1 MKIKSVKLSLF
12 FAFHMIF
19 TVCPGQVVLSEKTV
33 FHIDNVTIKVPEIK
47 LKEQLPLS
55 VESDVIKIIGQLRY
69 SDGKQK
75 IIVNNVPAVLY
86 GDTVFF
92 ADLTLA
98 PGPNK
103 IKIDLL
109 TGNEVVNRYTYDVFR
124 VVKNPVNIANGK
136 FYALVIGIN
145 KYSDPLISELDY
157 CVRDARNFYDAIT
170 SRYLFNKDD
179 VRFLENATSEQ
190 IVESLDYFT
199 TRITPADNFLIFY
212 AGHGIWETQAE
223 TGYWLPSDV
232 SKNSKFK
239 WFRNSTLRDYLRS
252 INSKHTLVISDACFG
267 GSIFKTRAAFSDAP
281 LAINKLYD
289 LRSRKAMT
297 SGTLTEVPD
306 QSAFIKYLLER
317 LNNNNE
323 KYLSSEQLFSS
334 FRIAVI
340 NNSSA
345 VPQFGEIRE
354 VGDEGGDFI
363 FILKDNTSDLIQ
375 TP

>member
-1 MKIKSVKLSLF
+1 MNNKSEKTALIFACLF
-12 FAFHMIF
+12 AISICH
-19 TVCPGQVVLSEKTV
+19 GQVVLSEKTV
-33 FHIDNVTIKVPEIK
+33 FHIDNITVKTPEIK
-47 LKEQLPLS
+47 LKEQLPVS
-55 VESDVIKIIGQLRY
+55 VETDALKIIGQLRY
-69 SDGKQK
+69 SDGRQK
-75 IIVNNVPAVLY
+75 IIVNNAPATVY
-86 GDTVFF
+86 GDSVFF

-103 IKIDLL
+103 IRIDIL
-109 TGNEVVNRYTYDVFR
+109 TGNDVAKRYTYDVFR
-124 VVKNPVNIANGK
+124 VVKNPVNAANGK
-136 FYALVIGIN
+136 FYALIIGIN
-145 KYSDPLISELDY
+145 KYTDPTISELDY
-157 CVRDARNFYDAIT
+157 CIRDAKNFYDAIT
-170 SRYLFNKDD
+170 NRYLFNKED

-212 AGHGIWETQAE
+212 AGHGIWEDQSE

-232 SKNSKFK
+232 NKNSKFK

-267 GSIFKTRAAFSDAP
+267 GSIFKTRVAFNDAP

-289 LRSRKAMT
+289 LKSRKAMT

-334 FRIAVI
+334 FRLAVI

-363 FILKDNTSDLIQ
+363 FILKDNTELAPVQ
-375 TP
+375 